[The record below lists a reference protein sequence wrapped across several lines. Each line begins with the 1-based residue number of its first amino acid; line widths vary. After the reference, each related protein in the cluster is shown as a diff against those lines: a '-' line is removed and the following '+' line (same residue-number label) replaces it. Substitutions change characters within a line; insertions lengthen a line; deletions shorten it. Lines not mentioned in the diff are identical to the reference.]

1 MNLFSKLQQRAHQ
14 NRPIRVGMIGA
25 GKFGTMFLA
34 QAAHIPGVH
43 VVGIADLRPAN
54 AVSNLALVG
63 WPEDRYA
70 ASSLDHAATNGT
82 TFISDNWQALVSH
95 PTIDIIV
102 ECTGDP
108 VAAVAHAVAAFSEG
122 KHVINATV
130 EADAFCGPAL
140 AASSPRCRGNLFDGL
155 WRSTGADM
163 RTCRL
168 GPDLWIYSGC
178 GWPRP

>member
-1 MNLFSKLQQRAHQ
+1 MPISSNLLTIQQQPGAFGHESLFKTATACAPKQ
-14 NRPIRVGMIGA
+14 TDPGWHDCA

-34 QAAHIPGVH
+34 QAAHIPSVH

-54 AVSNLALVG
+54 TASNPALVG
-63 WPEDRYA
+63 WQVDRYA
-70 ASSLDHAATNGT
+70 ASSLDHAATSGT

-95 PTIDIIV
+95 PAIDIIV

-130 EADAFCGPAL
+130 EADAFVVRRWPPA
-140 AASSPRCRGNLFDGL
+140 PVMPG
-155 WRSTGADM
+155 
-163 RTCRL
+163 
-168 GPDLWIYSGC
+168 
-178 GWPRP
+178 